1 MCADRCFQG
10 GGAVQ
15 AWSIIEAG
23 MVEQV
28 QNLGATGVVEQA
40 IVANPGSVIPPQA
53 KDILALDTTMLTH
66 AASMRTFSA
75 TTVLPG
81 VRPTAGM

>member
-66 AASMRTFSA
+66 AASILEPQPAR
-75 TTVLPG
+75 
-81 VRPTAGM
+81 

>member
-1 MCADRCFQG
+1 
-10 GGAVQ
+10 
-15 AWSIIEAG
+15 

-53 KDILALDTTMLTH
+53 KGYLGSGYDDAYSRGLH
-66 AASMRTFSA
+66 SGASTCAMISSFCS
-75 TTVLPG
+75 P
-81 VRPTAGM
+81 PTSPESYWFLRASNPLM

>member
-1 MCADRCFQG
+1 
-10 GGAVQ
+10 
-15 AWSIIEAG
+15 

-66 AASMRTFSA
+66 AASILGPQPAR
-75 TTVLPG
+75 
-81 VRPTAGM
+81 